1 MDRKEELLSLCNDLS
16 DNVKCV
22 ILPLI
27 DDLVFLERQL
37 AELRKGDFV
46 SVETSKHDPEKT
58 RMKISPA
65 FRLYQNVIHQYRA
78 TLIVLI
84 NAVDKQRKEQR
95 EDAKEND
102 DTSPLREY
110 LKRLK
115 EQT

>member
-1 MDRKEELLSLCNDLS
+1 MDRKAELLSLCNDLS

-27 DDLVFLERQL
+27 DDLVYQEQQL
-37 AELRKGDFV
+37 AEFRKAPFV
-46 SVETSKHDPEKT
+46 HIEKSQHDPEKT
-58 RMKISPA
+58 RARIAPA
-65 FRLYQNVIHQYRA
+65 FEVYKNLMQQYRSN
-78 TLIVLI
+78 LVVLLG
-84 NAVDKQRKEQR
+84 AVDKQRKEQR